1 MNIILLGAPGAGKGS
16 VSELLTTKHNYY
28 HLSTG
33 DALRQIAKEDSELAH
48 KLNDILKSGQLVS
61 DDIVNE
67 IVKTTLDRI
76 DQSKYQGIIFDGYP
90 RTKKQAEYLKK
101 IAKIDQV
108 LFIDVP
114 DEVIENRIINRR
126 LCSKCGKIYNL
137 VVPELKPKKND
148 TCDVCGAL
156 LIQRK
161 DDTKNVIA
169 KRLQEYY
176 KEISPLMQFYAEQGL
191 LRKLNGTLAWPEWKA
206 LIEETVKTNK

>member
-16 VSELLTTKHNYY
+16 VSELLTTRHNYY

-48 KLNDILKSGQLVS
+48 KLNNILKSGQLVS

-76 DQSKYQGIIFDGYP
+76 NTSKYQGIIFDGYP
-90 RTKKQAEYLKK
+90 RTKNQAQYLNK

-114 DEVIENRIINRR
+114 NEIIENRIINRR

-137 VVPELKPKKND
+137 IVPDLKPKQND
-148 TCDVCGAL
+148 TCDGCGAL

-176 KEISPLMQFYAEQGL
+176 KEISPLMQFYADQGL
-191 LRKLNGTLAWPEWKA
+191 LIKLDGTLAWPEWKA
-206 LIEETVKTNK
+206 LVEKTVKINE

>member
-16 VSELLTTKHNYY
+16 VSELLTTRHNYY

-48 KLNDILKSGQLVS
+48 KLNNILKSGQLVS

-76 DQSKYQGIIFDGYP
+76 NTSKYQGIIFDGYP
-90 RTKKQAEYLKK
+90 RTKNQAQYLNK

-114 DEVIENRIINRR
+114 NEIIENRIINRR

-137 VVPELKPKKND
+137 IVPDLKPKQND
-148 TCDVCGAL
+148 TCDGCGAL

-176 KEISPLMQFYAEQGL
+176 KEISPLMQFYADQGL
-191 LRKLNGTLAWPEWKA
+191 LIKLDGTLA
-206 LIEETVKTNK
+206 

>member
-48 KLNDILKSGQLVS
+48 KLNNILKSGQLVS

-76 DQSKYQGIIFDGYP
+76 NTSKYQGIIFDGYP
-90 RTKKQAEYLKK
+90 RTKNQAQYLNK

-114 DEVIENRIINRR
+114 NEIIENRIINRR

-137 VVPELKPKKND
+137 IVPDLKPKQND
-148 TCDVCGAL
+148 TCDGCGAL

-176 KEISPLMQFYAEQGL
+176 KEISPLMQFYADQGL
-191 LRKLNGTLAWPEWKA
+191 LIKLDGTLA
-206 LIEETVKTNK
+206 

>member
-48 KLNDILKSGQLVS
+48 KLNNILKSGQLVS

-76 DQSKYQGIIFDGYP
+76 NTSKYQGIIFDGYP
-90 RTKKQAEYLKK
+90 RTKNQAQYLNK

-114 DEVIENRIINRR
+114 NEIIENRIINRR

-137 VVPELKPKKND
+137 IVPDLKPKQND
-148 TCDVCGAL
+148 TCDGCGAL

-176 KEISPLMQFYAEQGL
+176 KEISPLMQFYADQGL
-191 LRKLNGTLAWPEWKA
+191 LIKLDGTLAWPEWKA
-206 LIEETVKTNK
+206 LVEKTVKIN

>member
-48 KLNDILKSGQLVS
+48 KLNNILKSGQLVS

-76 DQSKYQGIIFDGYP
+76 DTSKYQGIIFDGYP
-90 RTKKQAEYLKK
+90 RTKNQAQYLKN
-101 IAKIDQV
+101 IAQIDQV

-114 DEVIENRIINRR
+114 NEIIENRIINRR

-137 VVPELKPKKND
+137 IVPDLKPKQND

-161 DDTKNVIA
+161 DDTKDVIA

-176 KEISPLMQFYAEQGL
+176 KEISPLMQFYADQGL
-191 LRKLNGTLAWPEWKA
+191 LIKLDGTLAWPEWKA
-206 LIEETVKTNK
+206 LVEKTVKIN

>member
-16 VSELLTTKHNYY
+16 VSELLTTRHNYY

-48 KLNDILKSGQLVS
+48 KLNNILKSGQLVS

-67 IVKTTLDRI
+67 IVKTTLNRI
-76 DQSKYQGIIFDGYP
+76 NTSKYQGIIFDGYP
-90 RTKKQAEYLKK
+90 RTKNQAQYLNK

-114 DEVIENRIINRR
+114 NEIIENRIINRR

-137 VVPELKPKKND
+137 IVPDLKPKQND
-148 TCDVCGAL
+148 TCDWCGAL

-176 KEISPLMQFYAEQGL
+176 KEISPLMQFYADQGL
-191 LRKLNGTLAWPEWKA
+191 LIKLDGTLAWPEWKA
-206 LIEETVKTNK
+206 LVEKTVKIN

>member
-1 MNIILLGAPGAGKGS
+1 MNINLLGAPGAGKGS
-16 VSELLTTKHNYY
+16 ISELLTAKHNYY

-48 KLNDILKSGQLVS
+48 KLNNILKSGQLVS

-76 DQSKYQGIIFDGYP
+76 DHSKYQGIIFDGYP
-90 RTKKQAEYLKK
+90 RTKNQAQYLNK

-114 DEVIENRIINRR
+114 NEVIENRIINRR

-137 VVPELKPKKND
+137 IVPDLKPKQND
-148 TCDVCGAL
+148 ICDVCGAL

-161 DDTKNVIA
+161 DDTKDVIA

-176 KEISPLMQFYAEQGL
+176 KEISPLMQFYADQGL
-191 LRKLNGTLAWPEWKA
+191 LIKLDGTLAWPEWKA
-206 LIEETVKTNK
+206 LIEKTVKTH